1 MNEVIQIVSVLDGL
15 NTKSNGQQTIKFK
28 MAYTEI
34 ANYSKLLL
42 LLGRPI
48 RSMMINEDGE
58 KIKIGQ
64 TMIDKISIDRDG
76 EAKLSLLGTIE
87 EIEMDRIPLAIEKVV
102 TLKIKLQG
110 GE

>member
-28 MAYTEI
+28 MAYAEI